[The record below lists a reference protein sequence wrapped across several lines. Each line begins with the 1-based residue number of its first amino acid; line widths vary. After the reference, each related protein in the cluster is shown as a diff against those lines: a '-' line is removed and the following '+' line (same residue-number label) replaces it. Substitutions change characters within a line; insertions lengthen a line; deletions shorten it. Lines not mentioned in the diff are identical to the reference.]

1 MAIPKITTDNQL
13 RQTLRE
19 SMNDLSDIDDKFVA
33 ALNYIDDVIDS
44 KDYTDYIRKQIEYI
58 HRTLVNI
65 NSRIYD
71 VDLMMFDNESR
82 YRDASK
88 LESRIKRLER
98 LMK

>member
-1 MAIPKITTDNQL
+1 MAIHKITTDNQL

-44 KDYTDYIRKQIEYI
+44 KGYTDYIRKQIEYV

-71 VDLMMFDNESR
+71 IDLTMFDNESYDR
-82 YRDASK
+82 GTSK

-98 LMK
+98 LIK

>member
-1 MAIPKITTDNQL
+1 MAMHKITTDNQL

-44 KDYTDYIRKQIEYI
+44 KGYTDYIRKQIEYI
-58 HRTLVNI
+58 HRALVNI

-71 VDLMMFDNESR
+71 VDLMMFDNESYDR
-82 YRDASK
+82 GTSK
-88 LESRIKRLER
+88 LESRINRLER

>member
-1 MAIPKITTDNQL
+1 MAIHKITTDNQL

-44 KDYTDYIRKQIEYI
+44 KGYTDHIREQIEYI

-71 VDLMMFDNESR
+71 VDLMMFDNESY
-82 YRDASK
+82 YRGTSK

-98 LMK
+98 LIK

>member
-1 MAIPKITTDNQL
+1 MAIHEITTDNQL

-44 KDYTDYIRKQIEYI
+44 KGYTDYIREQIEYV

-71 VDLMMFDNESR
+71 VDLMMFDNESYDR
-82 YRDASK
+82 GTSK

-98 LMK
+98 LIK

>member
-1 MAIPKITTDNQL
+1 MAIHEITTDNQL

-44 KDYTDYIRKQIEYI
+44 KGYTDYIREQIEYV

-71 VDLMMFDNESR
+71 VDLMMFDDESYDR
-82 YRDASK
+82 GTSK

-98 LMK
+98 LIK

>member
-1 MAIPKITTDNQL
+1 MAIHEITTDNQL

-44 KDYTDYIRKQIEYI
+44 KGYTDYIREQIEYV

-71 VDLMMFDNESR
+71 VDLMMFDNESYNR
-82 YRDASK
+82 GTSK

-98 LMK
+98 LIK